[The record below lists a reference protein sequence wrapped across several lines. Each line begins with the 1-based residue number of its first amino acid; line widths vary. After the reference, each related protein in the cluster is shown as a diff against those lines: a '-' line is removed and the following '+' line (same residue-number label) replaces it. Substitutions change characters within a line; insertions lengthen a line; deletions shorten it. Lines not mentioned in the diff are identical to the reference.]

1 TVRGLSIAD
10 KTGAQQA
17 LPLAPG
23 PFNFVRVSPKGGQI
37 AMSIAENAGID
48 VWVYDLSGTASIRRL
63 TFSGTNAYPLWSL
76 DGQRIVFESG
86 QERNKGLYWQRADGS
101 EPAERLTAAANDA
114 DQIPLSWT
122 PDGKTLLFAES
133 GGLWTVSLAGDRKP
147 IRVIEKAGM

>member
-1 TVRGLSIAD
+1 
-10 KTGAQQA
+10 
-17 LPLAPG
+17 
-23 PFNFVRVSPKGGQI
+23 
-37 AMSIAENAGID
+37 GID
-48 VWVYDLSGTASIRRL
+48 VWVYDLSGTASIRKL

-101 EPAERLTAAANDA
+101 DPAERLTTAANDA

-147 IRVIEKAGM
+147 IRVIEKAGMFAAGFSPDGRWIAYSASPASPGRTDIYVEPYPPTGSKNVISP